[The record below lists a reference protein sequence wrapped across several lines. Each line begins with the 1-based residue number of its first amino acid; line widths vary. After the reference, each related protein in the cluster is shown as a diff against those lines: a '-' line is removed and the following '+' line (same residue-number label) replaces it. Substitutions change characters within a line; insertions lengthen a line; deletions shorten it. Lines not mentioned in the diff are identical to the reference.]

1 MFCILIRTN
10 YGHFFSL
17 FIPFPFSVLSHAI
30 LSAQLSVSVWL
41 LSCLSHINFHYL
53 LHITADGQTHYQP
66 FQTAHN
72 SATGDETFDIEK
84 NNNAA
89 ITEIDKIL
97 NVSIL
102 KYLCS
107 VKTVTMEIWS
117 PRQKNTRQMSL
128 SSIPSENSSMS
139 KIMKIFKLIIET
151 FWIKCKRKHFL
162 RAEFVYCDTVFLSH

>member
-117 PRQKNTRQMSL
+117 PRQKTPDRCRLALFPQKTQVCLKSWKYLN
-128 SSIPSENSSMS
+128 
-139 KIMKIFKLIIET
+139 
-151 FWIKCKRKHFL
+151 
-162 RAEFVYCDTVFLSH
+162 